1 MHDADT
7 RGSDARGSIFY
18 DDALDVEEKRRR
30 LIVLADNAKDGAAGG
45 DARGYLSSIAM
56 QSALDDELSM
66 EAEPRQRDRPTED
79 RAEANGA
86 GRGRRPDRGRLSHDH
101 HHGPTSR
108 LAPRGSGE
116 TLDQGSEGLPGGKDR
131 QNSLVVDGPHPG
143 VA

>member
-1 MHDADT
+1 MPIPEGAT
-7 RGSDARGSIFY
+7 PAARIFY

-66 EAEPRQRDRPTED
+66 EAASAARPPDRGPGRSEW
-79 RAEANGA
+79 GA